1 MDNGGD
7 WRNNPWNTEQVYL
20 KPGERA
26 TVSVI
31 FGHQYGHKAGYAL
44 SPKEV
49 VNILMFAGKSDA
61 TATFRVES
69 LTAGGPAG
77 EKPPVD
83 PASIRIK
90 PKDGVML
97 GLGVK
102 IDIETQIETK
112 GTQVSLVTREGLSR
126 QHR

>member
-1 MDNGGD
+1 M
-7 WRNNPWNTEQVYL
+7 
-20 KPGERA
+20 
-26 TVSVI
+26 I